1 MPRPIPSPFPSL
13 PMNSPPTP
21 NTLGKTSLVLGIV
34 GSFFVVLIGLCA
46 GVGQQQGWL
55 QAVAPALAIFGG
67 AFAFLGL
74 VSILLGFLGLFHRA
88 RGPAIAGLL
97 LGVIAVVLF
106 AAIVNQ
112 ANK

>member
-1 MPRPIPSPFPSL
+1 
-13 PMNSPPTP
+13 MNSPPTP
-21 NTLGKTSLVLGIV
+21 NTLGKTSLILGIL

-55 QAVAPALAIFGG
+55 KAVGPLLAIFGG

-74 VSILLGFLGLFHRA
+74 VAVLLGVLGLFHRA
-88 RGPAIAGLL
+88 RGTAIAGLL
-97 LGVIAVVLF
+97 LGLVAVFLF
-106 AAIVNQ
+106 AAIVSQ

>member
-1 MPRPIPSPFPSL
+1 
-13 PMNSPPTP
+13 MNSPPTP
-21 NTLGKTSLVLGIV
+21 NTLGKASLILGVL

-55 QAVAPALAIFGG
+55 KAVGPLLAIFGG

-74 VSILLGFLGLFHRA
+74 VAVLLGVLGIFHRA
-88 RGPAIAGLL
+88 RGTAIAGLL
-97 LGVIAVVLF
+97 LGLVTVLLF
-106 AAIVNQ
+106 AAIVSQ

>member
-1 MPRPIPSPFPSL
+1 
-13 PMNSPPTP
+13 MNPPPTP
-21 NTLGKTSLVLGIV
+21 NTLGKTSLVLGIL

-55 QAVAPALAIFGG
+55 KAVGPLLAIFGG

-74 VSILLGFLGLFHRA
+74 ISILLGALGLFHRA
-88 RGPAIAGLL
+88 RGTAIAGLL
-97 LGVIAVVLF
+97 LGLVTVLLF
-106 AAIVNQ
+106 AAIVSQ

>member
-1 MPRPIPSPFPSL
+1 V
-13 PMNSPPTP
+13 NSPPASNTHGP
-21 NTLGKTSLVLGIV
+21 NTLGKTSLILGIV

-55 QAVAPALAIFGG
+55 KAVGPLLAIFGG

-74 VSILLGFLGLFHRA
+74 ISLLLGILGLFHRS
-88 RGPAIAGLL
+88 RGTAIAGLL
-97 LGVIAVVLF
+97 LGLVTVLLF
-106 AAIVNQ
+106 VAIVSQ

>member
-1 MPRPIPSPFPSL
+1 
-13 PMNSPPTP
+13 MNSPPAS

-55 QAVAPALAIFGG
+55 QAVAPVLAIFGG

-74 VSILLGFLGLFHRA
+74 VSVLLGFLGLFHRA
-88 RGPAIAGLL
+88 RGTAIAGLL
-97 LGVIAVVLF
+97 LGLATVVLF
-106 AAIVNQ
+106 AAIVSQ

>member
-1 MPRPIPSPFPSL
+1 M
-13 PMNSPPTP
+13 
-21 NTLGKTSLVLGIV
+21 VLGIL

-55 QAVAPALAIFGG
+55 QAIGPLLGIVGG

-74 VSILLGFLGLFHRA
+74 ISVLLGVLGLFHRA
-88 RGPAIAGLL
+88 RGTAIAGLVLGL
-97 LGVIAVVLF
+97 LTVLLF
-106 AAIVNQ
+106 AAIVSQ

>member
-1 MPRPIPSPFPSL
+1 
-13 PMNSPPTP
+13 MNSPPTP
-21 NTLGKTSLVLGIV
+21 NTLGKTSLILGIL

-55 QAVAPALAIFGG
+55 KAVGPLLAIFGG

-74 VSILLGFLGLFHRA
+74 IAVLLGVLGIFHRA
-88 RGPAIAGLL
+88 RGTAIAGLL
-97 LGVIAVVLF
+97 LGLVAVFLF
-106 AAIVNQ
+106 AAIVSQ